1 MGMLFR
7 LFHKFSLPKGGG
19 LSTMTLLVLI
29 TVVQNQIYSKEN
41 PPLLLQRILA
51 NPHHRKTPGFSP
63 FQVHFHHHIKNHL
76 VDREES
82 DLRLLGRIGSQE
94 ILHFLKW
101 WEKKY
106 FLRPSDLEGLYAANW
121 VLEQKFPGKYWRGLN
136 KRSKNQ
142 LKLRWFREVSH
153 WLLPEYK
160 QFLHEGGY
168 RTTAI
173 YRP

>member
-1 MGMLFR
+1 MI
-7 LFHKFSLPKGGG
+7 
-19 LSTMTLLVLI
+19 LLRYILLALVFI
-29 TVVQNQIYSKEN
+29 QPDQVHSKET
-41 PPLLLQRILA
+41 PPLFLQRILD
-51 NPHHRKTPGFSP
+51 NPHQKKTTRFSP
-63 FQVHFHHHIKNHL
+63 FQVHFHQGIKNHL

-82 DLRLLGRIGSQE
+82 DLRLLGRIGTQE

-106 FLRPSDLEGLYAANW
+106 FLRPADLEGLYAANP
-121 VLEQKFPGKYWRGLN
+121 VLEQKFPGKYWRGLTA
-136 KRSKNQ
+136 RSKSQ

-160 QFLHEGGY
+160 LFLQEGGY